1 MYDNNHAVFN
11 FLHTPGTKL
20 WSKSKT
26 TRTILR
32 KQTSLTSYI
41 ARFLG
46 FTKVIIKV
54 DLVGDCINTT
64 KKCVDSHPLIRS
76 QIRRKKTPSIFHM
89 YTQTVQY
96 EVRYI
101 S

>member
-26 TRTILR
+26 TCPILR
-32 KQTSLTSYI
+32 NQTSLTSYI

-46 FTKVIIKV
+46 FTRVIIEV

-64 KKCVDSHPLIRS
+64 TKV
-76 QIRRKKTPSIFHM
+76 RRFQPAN
-89 YTQTVQY
+89 
-96 EVRYI
+96 
-101 S
+101 